1 MFFSALIS
9 YQNAIKWKFHHAIS
23 CTDGDCKYSTDLDC
37 NCSCQSSSKKQID
50 TAMDNLKWFLMILR
64 PCCLQNPEFQQNHF
78 LYGQK
83 KDKHAYQKV

>member
-1 MFFSALIS
+1 
-9 YQNAIKWKFHHAIS
+9 
-23 CTDGDCKYSTDLDC
+23 
-37 NCSCQSSSKKQID
+37 
-50 TAMDNLKWFLMILR
+50 MDNLKWFLMILR